1 MCKEKLVEK
10 LYKKLEE
17 ILEEDV
23 KELDILEEFEEWDSL
38 SIITLIS
45 FIDKEYKVNLYT
57 SDIKSVKT
65 AGDLVKL
72 IESKKG

>member
-1 MCKEKLVEK
+1 MEK
-10 LYKKLEE
+10 LYKKLED

-23 KELDILEEFEEWDSL
+23 KESDVLEEFEEWDSL

-45 FIDKEYKVNLYT
+45 FIDKEYNVNLYT
-57 SDIKSVKT
+57 SDIKAVKT
-65 AGDLVKL
+65 VGDLVKL